1 MVDRATAMMHW
12 EALLSSTR
20 MDHGDRWTPPDPGYS
35 RDQWQRDQDRIIFSG
50 AFRRLAIKTQV
61 HPLSDNDH
69 VHTRLSHSL
78 EVASVGRSLATK
90 IGAWL
95 ELNGALPPEMPA
107 SALGALVQAACLA
120 HDIGNPPFGHA
131 GERAIRTYFR
141 EHPEWLSGL
150 SVGERADLTGF
161 EGNAQGFRV
170 LTKLE
175 RHWFDGGMRL
185 TAATLGTFVKYPFAA
200 ASEIGQ
206 GKGKHGINC
215 AELPVMQEL
224 ADQLQ
229 LAALGHE
236 VWARHPLV
244 FLVEAADDICYALI
258 DLEDAVELGHLT
270 YDEVAD
276 LMRELVER
284 GARSA
289 LYEQL
294 LDDRTVRLELLRSA
308 AIDALVHEAEARFKT
323 HYTAIMNGD
332 FQGDLLDWRRASA
345 GGVIAHAKALARE
358 HVYVDQTKQSYEGQP
373 AHLLNGVLAHLVE
386 GAEALAAVG
395 GDGTSIDS
403 KARDAVARLGKYRPN
418 ANDSRYARLLKITD
432 YVSAMTDR
440 YLIRVVDDL
449 TRLRYFSSSTD

>member
-1 MVDRATAMMHW
+1 MVAGVALMQWD
-12 EALLSSTR
+12 ALLSSTR
-20 MDHGDRWTPPDPGYS
+20 MDHGDRWTPPDPGHS

-50 AFRRLAIKTQV
+50 AFRRLAVKTQV

-78 EVASVGRSLATK
+78 EVASVGRSLGTK
-90 IGAWL
+90 LGTWL
-95 ELNGALPPEMPA
+95 EHSGALPPDVSA

-141 EHPEWLSGL
+141 EHPHWLSGL
-150 SVGERADLTGF
+150 SAGERADLTGF

-185 TAATLGTFVKYPFAA
+185 TAATLGAFVKYPFAA
-200 ASEIGQ
+200 ASSLGQ
-206 GKGKHGINC
+206 TKGKHGVNC
-215 AELPVMQEL
+215 AELPLMR
-224 ADQLQ
+224 D
-229 LAALGHE
+229 LAAQLDLTALGE
-236 VWARHPLV
+236 DVWARHPLV

-276 LMRELVER
+276 LMRELVDR
-284 GARSA
+284 GARRA

-294 LDDRTVRLELLRSA
+294 LDDRSVRLELLRSA
-308 AIDALVHEAEARFKT
+308 AIDALVHEAEARFKA
-323 HYTAIMNGD
+323 HYDAIMAGR
-332 FQGDLLDWRRASA
+332 FQEELLDWRRASA
-345 GGVIAHAKALARE
+345 GEVIAHAKALARE
-358 HVYVDQTKQSYEGQP
+358 HVYVDQAKQSYEGQS
-373 AHLLNGVLAHLVE
+373 ARLLNGVLSHLVE

-418 ANDSRYARLLKITD
+418 ANDSRYARLMKITD

-440 YLIRVVDDL
+440 YLIRVVDEL
-449 TRLRYFSSSTD
+449 TRLNYFASNTD

>member
-1 MVDRATAMMHW
+1 MQW

-20 MDHGDRWTPPDPGYS
+20 MDHGDRWTPPDPGHS

-50 AFRRLAIKTQV
+50 AFRRLAVKTQV

-78 EVASVGRSLATK
+78 EVASVGRSLGTK
-90 IGAWL
+90 LGTWL
-95 ELNGALPPEMPA
+95 EQSGVLPPQVSA
-107 SALGALVQAACLA
+107 SGLGALVQAACLA

-141 EHPEWLSGL
+141 EHPHWLSGL
-150 SVGERADLTGF
+150 SAGERADLTGF

-185 TAATLGTFVKYPFAA
+185 TAATLGAFVKYPFAA
-200 ASEIGQ
+200 GSPQGQ
-206 GKGKHGINC
+206 TKGKHGVNC
-215 AELPVMQEL
+215 AELPLMRDL
-224 ADQLQ
+224 ATQLD
-229 LAALGHE
+229 LTALGE
-236 VWARHPLV
+236 DVWARHPLV

-276 LMRELVER
+276 LMRELVDR
-284 GARSA
+284 GARRA

-294 LDDRTVRLELLRSA
+294 LDDRSVRLELLRSA
-308 AIDALVHEAEARFKT
+308 AIDALVHEAEARFKR
-323 HYTAIMNGD
+323 HYDAIMAGQ
-332 FQGDLLDWRRASA
+332 FQEELLDWRRASA
-345 GGVIAHAKALARE
+345 GEVIAHAKALARE
-358 HVYVDQTKQSYEGQP
+358 HVYVDQAKQSYEGQS
-373 AHLLNGVLAHLVE
+373 ARLLHGVLSHLVD
-386 GAEALAAVG
+386 GAEALAASG

-418 ANDSRYARLLKITD
+418 ANDSRYARLMKITD

-440 YLIRVVDDL
+440 YLIRVVDEL
-449 TRLRYFSSSTD
+449 TRLNYFPSNTD

>member
-1 MVDRATAMMHW
+1 MQWD
-12 EALLSSTR
+12 ALLSSTR
-20 MDHGDRWTPPDPGYS
+20 MDHGDRWTPPDPGHS

-50 AFRRLAIKTQV
+50 AFRRLAVKTQV

-78 EVASVGRSLATK
+78 EVASVGRSLGTK
-90 IGAWL
+90 LGTWL
-95 ELNGALPPEMPA
+95 EHSDALPSDVSA

-141 EHPEWLSGL
+141 EHPQWLSGL
-150 SVGERADLTGF
+150 SAGERADLTGF

-185 TAATLGTFVKYPFAA
+185 TAATLGAFVKYPFAA
-200 ASEIGQ
+200 ASSLGQ
-206 GKGKHGINC
+206 TKGKHGVNC
-215 AELPVMQEL
+215 AELPLMR
-224 ADQLQ
+224 D
-229 LAALGHE
+229 LAAQLDLTALGE
-236 VWARHPLV
+236 DVWARHPLV

-276 LMRELVER
+276 LMRELVDR
-284 GARSA
+284 GARRA

-294 LDDRTVRLELLRSA
+294 LDDRSVRLELLRSA
-308 AIDALVHEAEARFKT
+308 AIDALVHEAEARFKA
-323 HYTAIMNGD
+323 HYDAIMAGR
-332 FQGDLLDWRRASA
+332 FQEELLDWRRASA
-345 GGVIAHAKALARE
+345 GEVIAHAKALARE
-358 HVYVDQTKQSYEGQP
+358 HVYVDQAKQSYEGQS
-373 AHLLNGVLAHLVE
+373 ARLLNGVLSHLVE

-418 ANDSRYARLLKITD
+418 ANDSRYARLMKITD

-440 YLIRVVDDL
+440 YLIRVVDEL
-449 TRLRYFSSSTD
+449 TRLNYFASNTD